1 MYHAV
6 QYRLFFPNY
15 VQHALPGS
23 WWEVEGKKEKEIL
36 LIQGTPLREETW
48 NQANDDRAYVDECLL
63 PGCFSASQPNP
74 MPLLPGLVSEYYGS
88 GNFPII
94 SASEKLCRDGILPKH
109 SPPSPNITMPHLQP
123 SFWSCEYLLSSQSV
137 SSWGFQRNMN
147 HGPYLQ
153 KVFVCLQ
160 RGMDLLEP
168 SGEGHKA
175 DLYSVSGWGLGKAG
189 SGGFCWL
196 CSN

>member
-1 MYHAV
+1 MCNMPCQDLGERWKGRRRKRYCSTRELHSEKRPEIRQTMTEHMWMNACFQAV
-6 QYRLFFPNY
+6 S
-15 VQHALPGS
+15 LPRS
-23 WWEVEGKKEKEIL
+23 
-36 LIQGTPLREETW
+36 
-48 NQANDDRAYVDECLL
+48 
-63 PGCFSASQPNP
+63 PNP
-74 MPLLPGLVSEYYGS
+74 MPLVPGLASEYYRS

-94 SASEKLCRDGILPKH
+94 SASEKLCQDGILPKH
-109 SPPSPNITMPHLQP
+109 SPPSPNIMMPHLQP
-123 SFWSCEYLLSSQSV
+123 SFWSREYLLSSQSV

-153 KVFVCLQ
+153 KVFICLQ

-168 SGEGHKA
+168 SGEGHEA